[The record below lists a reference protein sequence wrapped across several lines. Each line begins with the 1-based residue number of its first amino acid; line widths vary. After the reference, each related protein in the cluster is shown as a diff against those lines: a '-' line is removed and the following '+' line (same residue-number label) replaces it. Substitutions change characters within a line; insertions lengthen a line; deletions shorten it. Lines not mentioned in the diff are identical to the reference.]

1 MILVLG
7 PGGAG
12 YFRTWVGRGV
22 RPVESRI
29 NSMVMRHKR
38 LEGLGG
44 LGRLAR
50 LWALLPLV
58 AALGA
63 CDDFGLR
70 TRGQGELRWII
81 TGSGPD
87 TRAEVGTWKGADT
100 PSATTGARTSASDT
114 RAEVGTGTGADTGA
128 STTDT
133 RGSALDT
140 RAEVGTGS
148 MPDTRASAEIPD
160 TNDFILKV
168 SDAGG
173 KVLYEGAYGES
184 PESLLVDAGSYTVAV
199 HSIEFTAP
207 GFSRPV
213 YGDEQV
219 VVVKAGSTVT
229 VRLNCILEN
238 AGVRLQV
245 APDFLTSYPDGVLYL
260 KSGDTRLMYG
270 YSEKRIAYF
279 KPGPI
284 SLVLNNRGVDEVLLT
299 RTLDARTILTL
310 NLSAPHGGT
319 AAASSITVA
328 VDTAK
333 VWNHE
338 SYVIGGG
345 SGSGGSGSGSGL
357 GDDSASDIDNAYSV
371 AQAHDHTGEDDVWVF
386 GYIVGGDL
394 STAGT
399 TVKTSKL
406 TKATHLAIASRSTV
420 TAKASCVAVELP
432 KGAIRDALNL
442 VDHPDLI
449 GTRVYLKGSLVPSY
463 FGTTGLKSVSDYVL
477 K

>member
-1 MILVLG
+1 
-7 PGGAG
+7 
-12 YFRTWVGRGV
+12 
-22 RPVESRI
+22 
-29 NSMVMRHKR
+29 MRLK
-38 LEGLGG
+38 
-44 LGRLAR
+44 R

-70 TRGQGELRWII
+70 SGGQGELRWII
-81 TGSGPD
+81 EGNG
-87 TRAEVGTWKGADT
+87 TRA
-100 PSATTGARTSASDT
+100 S
-114 RAEVGTGTGADTGA
+114 
-128 STTDT
+128 
-133 RGSALDT
+133 
-140 RAEVGTGS
+140 
-148 MPDTRASAEIPD
+148 SAEIPD

-168 SDAGG
+168 SDAQG
-173 KVLYEGAYGES
+173 KVLYEGAYGDS

-219 VVVKAGSTVT
+219 VVVKAGTTVT
-229 VRLNCILEN
+229 VRLWCVLEN
-238 AGVRLQV
+238 AGVRLRV
-245 APDFLTSYPDGVLYL
+245 APDFLTSYPDGVLFL

-284 SLVLNNRGVDEVLLT
+284 SLILSNNGADETLLS
-299 RTLDARTILTL
+299 RTLDARSVLTL
-310 NLSAPHGGT
+310 SISAPHGGS
-319 AAASSITVA
+319 AAASSISVS

-338 SYVIGGG
+338 SYVIGG
-345 SGSGGSGSGSGL
+345 SGSGSGTGSGGSS
-357 GDDSASDIDNAYSV
+357 GDGDKGDAVDNAYSV
-371 AQAHDHTGEDDVWVF
+371 SQAPAHVGEDDVWVF

-399 TVKTSKL
+399 TVKTSKI
-406 TKATHLAIASRSTV
+406 TKATHLAIAARSSV
-420 TAKASCVAVELP
+420 TSKASCVAVELP
-432 KGAIRDALNL
+432 KGSVRDALNL

-449 GTRVYLKGSLVPSY
+449 GTRVYLKGSLVTSY
-463 FGTTGLKSVSDYVL
+463 FGTTGLKGVSDYIL

>member
-1 MILVLG
+1 
-7 PGGAG
+7 
-12 YFRTWVGRGV
+12 
-22 RPVESRI
+22 
-29 NSMVMRHKR
+29 MRLK
-38 LEGLGG
+38 
-44 LGRLAR
+44 R

-70 TRGQGELRWII
+70 SGGQGELRWII
-81 TGSGPD
+81 GDSGSG
-87 TRAEVGTWKGADT
+87 TRAA
-100 PSATTGARTSASDT
+100 
-114 RAEVGTGTGADTGA
+114 
-128 STTDT
+128 
-133 RGSALDT
+133 
-140 RAEVGTGS
+140 
-148 MPDTRASAEIPD
+148 AEIPD

-173 KVLYEGAYGES
+173 KILYEGAYGDS

-219 VVVKAGSTVT
+219 VVVKAGATVT
-229 VRLNCILEN
+229 VRLDCVLEN

-245 APDFLTSYPDGVLYL
+245 APDFLTSYPDGVLFL

-284 SLVLNNRGVDEVLLT
+284 SLVLNNRGADEILLT

-310 NLSAPHGGT
+310 SISAPHGGA

-345 SGSGGSGSGSGL
+345 GSGSGGGSG
-357 GDDSASDIDNAYSV
+357 GDDAPGSELDNAYSV
-371 AQAHDHTGEDDVWVF
+371 SQASDHVGEDGVWVF

-406 TKATHLAIASRSTV
+406 TKATHLAIAARSTV

-432 KGAIRDALNL
+432 KGAVRDALNL

-449 GTRVYLKGSLVPSY
+449 GSRVYLKGSIVASY

>member
-1 MILVLG
+1 M
-7 PGGAG
+7 
-12 YFRTWVGRGV
+12 
-22 RPVESRI
+22 RI
-29 NSMVMRHKR
+29 K
-38 LEGLGG
+38 
-44 LGRLAR
+44 R

-70 TRGQGELRWII
+70 SGGQGELRWII
-81 TGSGPD
+81 AGNGAD
-87 TRAEVGTWKGADT
+87 TRA
-100 PSATTGARTSASDT
+100 
-114 RAEVGTGTGADTGA
+114 
-128 STTDT
+128 
-133 RGSALDT
+133 
-140 RAEVGTGS
+140 
-148 MPDTRASAEIPD
+148 ASAEIPD

-168 SDAGG
+168 TDAEG
-173 KVLYEGAYGES
+173 KILYEGAYGDS

-219 VVVKAGSTVT
+219 VVVKAGATVT
-229 VRLNCILEN
+229 VRLNCVLEN

-284 SLVLNNRGVDEVLLT
+284 SLVLNNRGADETLLT

-310 NLSAPHGGT
+310 NISAPHGGT
-319 AAASSITVA
+319 AATSSITVA

-333 VWNHE
+333 IWNSE
-338 SYVIGGG
+338 SYAIGGGGSGSG
-345 SGSGGSGSGSGL
+345 SGSGGSGSSG
-357 GDDSASDIDNAYSV
+357 GDDPGTDIDNAYSV
-371 AQAHDHTGEDDVWVF
+371 SQAANHIGEDDIWVF

-394 STAGT
+394 SSAGT
-399 TVKTSKL
+399 TVKTSKF
-406 TKATHLAIASRSTV
+406 TKATHLAIASRSSV
-420 TAKASCVAVELP
+420 TSKASCIAVELP
-432 KGAIRDALNL
+432 KGPIRDALNL
-442 VDHPDLI
+442 VDHPDLV
-449 GTRVYLKGSLVPSY
+449 GTRVYLKGSLVASY

>member
-1 MILVLG
+1 
-7 PGGAG
+7 
-12 YFRTWVGRGV
+12 
-22 RPVESRI
+22 
-29 NSMVMRHKR
+29 MRLK
-38 LEGLGG
+38 
-44 LGRLAR
+44 R

-63 CDDFGLR
+63 CDDFGFR
-70 TRGQGELRWII
+70 SGGQGELRWII
-81 TGSGPD
+81 GESGPG
-87 TRAEVGTWKGADT
+87 TRA
-100 PSATTGARTSASDT
+100 S
-114 RAEVGTGTGADTGA
+114 
-128 STTDT
+128 
-133 RGSALDT
+133 
-140 RAEVGTGS
+140 
-148 MPDTRASAEIPD
+148 SAEIPD

-168 SDAGG
+168 SDSGG
-173 KVLYEGAYGES
+173 KILYEGAYGHS

-219 VVVKAGSTVT
+219 VVVKAGAVVT
-229 VRLNCILEN
+229 VRLECVLEN

-245 APDFLTSYPDGVLYL
+245 APDFLDSYPDGVLFL
-260 KSGDTRLMYG
+260 KSGETRLMYG

-284 SLVLNNRGVDEVLLT
+284 SLVLSNRGADETLLT

-310 NLSAPHGGT
+310 SISAPHGGS
-319 AAASSITVA
+319 AAASAITVA

-333 VWNHE
+333 VWDHE

-345 SGSGGSGSGSGL
+345 SGGSSGGSGSGSG
-357 GDDSASDIDNAYSV
+357 GDDHGTELDNAYSV
-371 AQAHDHTGEDDVWVF
+371 SQAADHVGEDAVWVY

-399 TVKTSKL
+399 TVKTSKI
-406 TKATHLAIASRSTV
+406 TKSTHLAIAARSSV
-420 TAKASCVAVELP
+420 TAKASCIAVELP
-432 KGAIRDALNL
+432 KGSVRDALNL

-449 GTRVYLKGSLVPSY
+449 GSRVYLKGSIVASY
-463 FGTTGLKSVSDYVL
+463 FGTTGLKSTSDYVL

>member
-1 MILVLG
+1 
-7 PGGAG
+7 
-12 YFRTWVGRGV
+12 
-22 RPVESRI
+22 
-29 NSMVMRHKR
+29 MRFK
-38 LEGLGG
+38 
-44 LGRLAR
+44 R

-70 TRGQGELRWII
+70 SGGQGELRWII
-81 TGSGPD
+81 DGNGAG
-87 TRAEVGTWKGADT
+87 TRA
-100 PSATTGARTSASDT
+100 S
-114 RAEVGTGTGADTGA
+114 
-128 STTDT
+128 
-133 RGSALDT
+133 
-140 RAEVGTGS
+140 
-148 MPDTRASAEIPD
+148 SAEIPD

-173 KVLYEGAYGES
+173 KVLYEGAYGDS

-219 VVVKAGSTVT
+219 VVVKAGASVT
-229 VRLNCILEN
+229 VRLNCVLEN
-238 AGVRLQV
+238 AGVRLQI
-245 APDFLTSYPDGVLYL
+245 APDFLDSYPDGVLYL
-260 KSGDTRLMYG
+260 KSGETRLMYG
-270 YSEKRIAYF
+270 YAEKRIAYF

-284 SLVLNNRGVDEVLLT
+284 TLILNNRGADETLLT

-333 VWNHE
+333 VWSQE

-345 SGSGGSGSGSGL
+345 SGGSTGSSTDNN
-357 GDDSASDIDNAYSV
+357 GDEIDNAYSV
-371 AQAHDHTGEDDVWVF
+371 SQAGDHVGEDEVWVF

-394 STAGT
+394 SSAGT

-406 TKATHLAIASRSTV
+406 TKATHLAIAARPSV
-420 TAKASCVAVELP
+420 TAKASCIAVELP
-432 KGAIRDALNL
+432 KGPVRDALNL
-442 VDHPDLI
+442 MDHPDLI
-449 GTRVYLKGSLVPSY
+449 GTRVYLQGSIVSSY
-463 FGTTGLKSVSDYVL
+463 FGTLGLKSVSDYVL

>member
-1 MILVLG
+1 M
-7 PGGAG
+7 A
-12 YFRTWVGRGV
+12 
-22 RPVESRI
+22 
-29 NSMVMRHKR
+29 MRLK
-38 LEGLGG
+38 
-44 LGRLAR
+44 R

-70 TRGQGELRWII
+70 SGGQGELRWII
-81 TGSGPD
+81 DGNGTD
-87 TRAEVGTWKGADT
+87 TRA
-100 PSATTGARTSASDT
+100 S
-114 RAEVGTGTGADTGA
+114 
-128 STTDT
+128 
-133 RGSALDT
+133 
-140 RAEVGTGS
+140 
-148 MPDTRASAEIPD
+148 SAEIPD

-173 KVLYEGAYGES
+173 KVLYEGAYGDS

-219 VVVKAGSTVT
+219 VVVKAGATVT

-238 AGVRLQV
+238 AGVWLQV

-284 SLVLNNRGVDEVLLT
+284 TLVLNNRGSDEVLLT

-310 NLSAPHGGT
+310 NISAPHGGT
-319 AAASSITVA
+319 AATSSITVA

-333 VWNHE
+333 IWNHE

-345 SGSGGSGSGSGL
+345 GSGSGSGGSGSGGL
-357 GDDSASDIDNAYSV
+357 GDDSASEIDNAYSV
-371 AQAHDHTGEDDVWVF
+371 SQAHDHVGEDDVWVF

-394 STAGT
+394 STAGA

-406 TKATHLAIASRSTV
+406 TKATHLAIATRSTV

-432 KGAIRDALNL
+432 KGPVRDALNL
-442 VDHPDLI
+442 VDHPDLV
-449 GTRVYLKGSLVPSY
+449 GTRVYLKGSLVTSY

>member
-1 MILVLG
+1 
-7 PGGAG
+7 
-12 YFRTWVGRGV
+12 
-22 RPVESRI
+22 
-29 NSMVMRHKR
+29 MRLK
-38 LEGLGG
+38 
-44 LGRLAR
+44 R

-70 TRGQGELRWII
+70 SGGQGELRWII
-81 TGSGPD
+81 GDSGSG
-87 TRAEVGTWKGADT
+87 
-100 PSATTGARTSASDT
+100 
-114 RAEVGTGTGADTGA
+114 
-128 STTDT
+128 
-133 RGSALDT
+133 
-140 RAEVGTGS
+140 
-148 MPDTRASAEIPD
+148 TRASAEIPD

-173 KVLYEGAYGES
+173 KILYEGAYGDS

-219 VVVKAGSTVT
+219 VVVKAGATVT
-229 VRLNCILEN
+229 VRLDCVLEN

-245 APDFLTSYPDGVLYL
+245 APDFLTSYPDGVLFL

-284 SLVLNNRGVDEVLLT
+284 SLVLNNRGADEILLT

-310 NLSAPHGGT
+310 SISAPHGGT
-319 AAASSITVA
+319 ASASTITVA

-345 SGSGGSGSGSGL
+345 GSGNGGSGSGSGSG
-357 GDDSASDIDNAYSV
+357 GDDDPGSELDNAYSV
-371 AQAHDHTGEDDVWVF
+371 SQASDHVGEDGVWVF

-406 TKATHLAIASRSTV
+406 TKSTHLAIAARSSV

-432 KGAIRDALNL
+432 KGAVRDALNL

-449 GTRVYLKGSLVPSY
+449 GSRVYLKGSIVASY

>member
-1 MILVLG
+1 
-7 PGGAG
+7 
-12 YFRTWVGRGV
+12 
-22 RPVESRI
+22 
-29 NSMVMRHKR
+29 MRFK
-38 LEGLGG
+38 
-44 LGRLAR
+44 R

-70 TRGQGELRWII
+70 SGGQGELRWII
-81 TGSGPD
+81 DGSGPG
-87 TRAEVGTWKGADT
+87 TRA
-100 PSATTGARTSASDT
+100 S
-114 RAEVGTGTGADTGA
+114 
-128 STTDT
+128 
-133 RGSALDT
+133 
-140 RAEVGTGS
+140 
-148 MPDTRASAEIPD
+148 SAEIPD

-173 KVLYEGAYGES
+173 KVLYEGAYGDS
-184 PESLLVDAGSYTVAV
+184 PESLLEDAGSYTVAV

-219 VVVKAGSTVT
+219 VVVKAGASVT
-229 VRLNCILEN
+229 VRLNCVLEN
-238 AGVRLQV
+238 AGVRLQI
-245 APDFLTSYPDGVLYL
+245 APDFLDSYPDGVLYL
-260 KSGDTRLMYG
+260 KSGETRLMYG
-270 YSEKRIAYF
+270 YAEKRIAYF

-284 SLVLNNRGVDEVLLT
+284 TLILNNRGADETLLT

-333 VWNHE
+333 VWNQE
-338 SYVIGGG
+338 SYVIGG
-345 SGSGGSGSGSGL
+345 SGGSTGSSSDSH
-357 GDDSASDIDNAYSV
+357 GDGIDNAYAV
-371 AQAHDHTGEDDVWVF
+371 AEAGDHVGEDEVWVF

-406 TKATHLAIASRSTV
+406 TKATHLAIAARSSV
-420 TAKASCVAVELP
+420 TAKASCIAVELP
-432 KGAIRDALNL
+432 KGPVRDALNL

-449 GTRVYLKGSLVPSY
+449 GTRVYLQGSIVSSY
-463 FGTTGLKSVSDYVL
+463 FGTLGLKSVSDYVL

>member
-1 MILVLG
+1 
-7 PGGAG
+7 
-12 YFRTWVGRGV
+12 
-22 RPVESRI
+22 
-29 NSMVMRHKR
+29 MRLK
-38 LEGLGG
+38 
-44 LGRLAR
+44 R

-58 AALGA
+58 AVLGA

-70 TRGQGELRWII
+70 SGGQGELRWFIGDS
-81 TGSGPD
+81 GSG
-87 TRAEVGTWKGADT
+87 TRAA
-100 PSATTGARTSASDT
+100 
-114 RAEVGTGTGADTGA
+114 
-128 STTDT
+128 
-133 RGSALDT
+133 
-140 RAEVGTGS
+140 
-148 MPDTRASAEIPD
+148 AEIPD

-173 KVLYEGAYGES
+173 RILYEGAYGDS

-219 VVVKAGSTVT
+219 VVVKAGATVT
-229 VRLNCILEN
+229 VRLNCVLEN

-245 APDFLTSYPDGVLYL
+245 APDFLTSYPDGVLFL

-284 SLVLNNRGVDEVLLT
+284 SLILNNRGADETLLT

-310 NLSAPHGGT
+310 SISAPHGGT
-319 AAASSITVA
+319 ASASTITVA

-333 VWNHE
+333 VWNNE

-345 SGSGGSGSGSGL
+345 ASGSGPGSGGNSGGA
-357 GDDSASDIDNAYSV
+357 DDDPGADLDNAYSV
-371 AQAHDHTGEDDVWVF
+371 AQAGDHVGEDDVWVF

-394 STAGT
+394 STAGA

-406 TKATHLAIASRSTV
+406 TKSTHLAIAARSSV

-449 GTRVYLKGSLVPSY
+449 GSRVYLKGSIVASY

>member
-1 MILVLG
+1 
-7 PGGAG
+7 
-12 YFRTWVGRGV
+12 
-22 RPVESRI
+22 
-29 NSMVMRHKR
+29 MRLK
-38 LEGLGG
+38 
-44 LGRLAR
+44 R

-70 TRGQGELRWII
+70 SGGQGELRWII
-81 TGSGPD
+81 AGNGAD
-87 TRAEVGTWKGADT
+87 TRA
-100 PSATTGARTSASDT
+100 
-114 RAEVGTGTGADTGA
+114 
-128 STTDT
+128 
-133 RGSALDT
+133 
-140 RAEVGTGS
+140 
-148 MPDTRASAEIPD
+148 ASAEIPD

-168 SDAGG
+168 TDAKG
-173 KVLYEGAYGES
+173 KILYEGAYGDS

-199 HSIEFTAP
+199 HSIEFTTP

-219 VVVKAGSTVT
+219 VVVKAGATVT
-229 VRLNCILEN
+229 VRLNCVLEN

-284 SLVLNNRGVDEVLLT
+284 SLVLNNRGADETLLT

-310 NLSAPHGGT
+310 NISAPHGGT
-319 AAASSITVA
+319 AATSSISVA

-333 VWNHE
+333 IWNSE
-338 SYVIGGG
+338 SYAIGGGGSGSG
-345 SGSGGSGSGSGL
+345 SGSGGSGSSG
-357 GDDSASDIDNAYSV
+357 GDDPGTDIDNAYSV
-371 AQAHDHTGEDDVWVF
+371 SQAANHIGEDDIWVF

-394 STAGT
+394 SSAGT

-406 TKATHLAIASRSTV
+406 TKATHLAIATRSSV
-420 TAKASCVAVELP
+420 TAKASCIAVELP
-432 KGAIRDALNL
+432 KGPIRDALNL
-442 VDHPDLI
+442 VDHPDLV
-449 GTRVYLKGSLVPSY
+449 GTRVYLRGSLVASY
-463 FGTTGLKSVSDYVL
+463 FGTTGLKSVSDYIL
-477 K
+477 KSERNFYFSCRIIEL

>member
-1 MILVLG
+1 M
-7 PGGAG
+7 A
-12 YFRTWVGRGV
+12 
-22 RPVESRI
+22 
-29 NSMVMRHKR
+29 MRLK
-38 LEGLGG
+38 
-44 LGRLAR
+44 R

-70 TRGQGELRWII
+70 SGGQGELRWII
-81 TGSGPD
+81 DGNGTD
-87 TRAEVGTWKGADT
+87 TRA
-100 PSATTGARTSASDT
+100 S
-114 RAEVGTGTGADTGA
+114 
-128 STTDT
+128 
-133 RGSALDT
+133 
-140 RAEVGTGS
+140 
-148 MPDTRASAEIPD
+148 SAEIPD

-173 KVLYEGAYGES
+173 KVLYEGAYGDS

-219 VVVKAGSTVT
+219 VVVKAGATVT

-284 SLVLNNRGVDEVLLT
+284 TLVLNNRGSDEVLLT

-310 NLSAPHGGT
+310 NISAPHGGT
-319 AAASSITVA
+319 AATSSITVA

-333 VWNHE
+333 IWNHE

-345 SGSGGSGSGSGL
+345 GSGSGSGGSGSGGL
-357 GDDSASDIDNAYSV
+357 GDDSASEIDNAYSV
-371 AQAHDHTGEDDVWVF
+371 SQAHDHVGEDDVWVF

-394 STAGT
+394 STAGA

-406 TKATHLAIASRSTV
+406 TKATHLAIATRSTV

-432 KGAIRDALNL
+432 KGPVRDALNL
-442 VDHPDLI
+442 VDHPDLV
-449 GTRVYLKGSLVPSY
+449 GTRVYLKGSIVASY

>member
-1 MILVLG
+1 
-7 PGGAG
+7 
-12 YFRTWVGRGV
+12 
-22 RPVESRI
+22 
-29 NSMVMRHKR
+29 MRLK
-38 LEGLGG
+38 
-44 LGRLAR
+44 R

-58 AALGA
+58 AVLGA

-70 TRGQGELRWII
+70 SGGQGELRWII
-81 TGSGPD
+81 GESGPG
-87 TRAEVGTWKGADT
+87 TRA
-100 PSATTGARTSASDT
+100 S
-114 RAEVGTGTGADTGA
+114 
-128 STTDT
+128 
-133 RGSALDT
+133 
-140 RAEVGTGS
+140 
-148 MPDTRASAEIPD
+148 SAEIPD

-168 SDAGG
+168 TDAGG
-173 KVLYEGAYGES
+173 KVLYEGAYGDS

-219 VVVKAGSTVT
+219 VVVKAGAVVT
-229 VRLNCILEN
+229 VRLECVLEN

-245 APDFLTSYPDGVLYL
+245 APDFLTSYPEGVLYL
-260 KSGDTRLMYG
+260 KSGETRLMYG
-270 YSEKRIAYF
+270 YTEKRIAYF
-279 KPGPI
+279 KPGPV
-284 SLVLNNRGVDEVLLT
+284 SLVLNNRGVDETLLT

-310 NLSAPHGGT
+310 SISAPHGGSAT
-319 AAASSITVA
+319 ASAISVA

-333 VWNHE
+333 VWSHE

-345 SGSGGSGSGSGL
+345 SGSGSGGGSGSGSG
-357 GDDSASDIDNAYSV
+357 GDHGDEIGSAYSV
-371 AQAHDHTGEDDVWVF
+371 SQAADHVGEDDVWVF

-406 TKATHLAIASRSTV
+406 TKSTHLAIAARSSV

-442 VDHPDLI
+442 VDHPDLV
-449 GTRVYLKGSLVPSY
+449 GSRVYLKGSIVNSY
-463 FGTTGLKSVSDYVL
+463 FGTTGLKGVSDYVL

>member
-1 MILVLG
+1 
-7 PGGAG
+7 
-12 YFRTWVGRGV
+12 
-22 RPVESRI
+22 
-29 NSMVMRHKR
+29 MRLK
-38 LEGLGG
+38 
-44 LGRLAR
+44 R

-70 TRGQGELRWII
+70 SGGQGELRWII
-81 TGSGPD
+81 EGDG
-87 TRAEVGTWKGADT
+87 TRA
-100 PSATTGARTSASDT
+100 S
-114 RAEVGTGTGADTGA
+114 
-128 STTDT
+128 
-133 RGSALDT
+133 
-140 RAEVGTGS
+140 
-148 MPDTRASAEIPD
+148 SAEIPD

-168 SDAGG
+168 SDAQG
-173 KVLYEGAYGES
+173 KVLYEGAYGNS
-184 PESLLVDAGSYTVAV
+184 PESLLVDAGSYTVSV

-219 VVVKAGSTVT
+219 VVVKAGATVT
-229 VRLNCILEN
+229 VRLWCVLEN
-238 AGVRLQV
+238 AGVRLRV
-245 APDFLTSYPDGVLYL
+245 APDFLTSYPDGVLFL

-279 KPGPI
+279 KPGQI
-284 SLVLNNRGVDEVLLT
+284 SLVLSNNGAEETLLS

-310 NLSAPHGGT
+310 SISAPHGGS
-319 AAASSITVA
+319 AAVSSITVA

-333 VWNHE
+333 VWNYE
-338 SYVIGGG
+338 SYIIGG
-345 SGSGGSGSGSGL
+345 GGSGSGSGSGGGSGNDDQ
-357 GDDSASDIDNAYSV
+357 GDAIDNAYSV
-371 AQAHDHTGEDDVWVF
+371 SQASAHVGEDDVWVF

-399 TVKTSKL
+399 TVKTSKI
-406 TKATHLAIASRSTV
+406 TKSTHLAIAARSTV

-432 KGAIRDALNL
+432 KGSVRDALNL

-449 GTRVYLKGSLVPSY
+449 GTRVYLKGSIVASY
-463 FGTTGLKSVSDYVL
+463 FGTTGLKGVSEYIL

>member
-1 MILVLG
+1 
-7 PGGAG
+7 
-12 YFRTWVGRGV
+12 
-22 RPVESRI
+22 
-29 NSMVMRHKR
+29 MRLK
-38 LEGLGG
+38 
-44 LGRLAR
+44 R

-70 TRGQGELRWII
+70 SGGQGELRWII
-81 TGSGPD
+81 EGDG
-87 TRAEVGTWKGADT
+87 TRA
-100 PSATTGARTSASDT
+100 S
-114 RAEVGTGTGADTGA
+114 
-128 STTDT
+128 
-133 RGSALDT
+133 
-140 RAEVGTGS
+140 
-148 MPDTRASAEIPD
+148 SAEIPD

-168 SDAGG
+168 SDAQG
-173 KVLYEGAYGES
+173 KVLYEGTYGDS

-219 VVVKAGSTVT
+219 VVVKAGATVT
-229 VRLNCILEN
+229 VRLWCVLEN

-245 APDFLTSYPDGVLYL
+245 APDFLTSYPDGVLFL

-279 KPGPI
+279 KPGAI
-284 SLVLNNRGVDEVLLT
+284 SLILSNNGADETLLS

-310 NLSAPHGGT
+310 SISAPHGGS
-319 AAASSITVA
+319 AAASSISVA
-328 VDTAK
+328 VDTTK

-345 SGSGGSGSGSGL
+345 GSGSGSGGSGGGSDDDQ
-357 GDDSASDIDNAYSV
+357 GDAIDNAYSV
-371 AQAHDHTGEDDVWVF
+371 SQASAHVGEDDVWVF

-399 TVKTSKL
+399 TVKTSKI
-406 TKATHLAIASRSTV
+406 TKATHLAIASRSSV

-432 KGAIRDALNL
+432 KGSVRDALNL

-449 GTRVYLKGSLVPSY
+449 GTRVYLKGSLVTSY
-463 FGTTGLKSVSDYVL
+463 FGTTGLKGVSDYVL

>member
-1 MILVLG
+1 M
-7 PGGAG
+7 
-12 YFRTWVGRGV
+12 
-22 RPVESRI
+22 
-29 NSMVMRHKR
+29 
-38 LEGLGG
+38 
-44 LGRLAR
+44 
-50 LWALLPLV
+50 
-58 AALGA
+58 
-63 CDDFGLR
+63 
-70 TRGQGELRWII
+70 
-81 TGSGPD
+81 
-87 TRAEVGTWKGADT
+87 
-100 PSATTGARTSASDT
+100 
-114 RAEVGTGTGADTGA
+114 
-128 STTDT
+128 
-133 RGSALDT
+133 
-140 RAEVGTGS
+140 
-148 MPDTRASAEIPD
+148 
-160 TNDFILKV
+160 
-168 SDAGG
+168 
-173 KVLYEGAYGES
+173 
-184 PESLLVDAGSYTVAV
+184 DAGSYTVAV

-219 VVVKAGSTVT
+219 VVVKAGATVT
-229 VRLNCILEN
+229 VRLNCVLEN

-245 APDFLTSYPDGVLYL
+245 APDFLTSYPDGVLFL

-284 SLVLNNRGVDEVLLT
+284 SLILNNRGADETLLT

-310 NLSAPHGGT
+310 SISAPHGGT
-319 AAASSITVA
+319 ASASTITVA

-333 VWNHE
+333 VWNNE

-345 SGSGGSGSGSGL
+345 GSGSGPGSGGNSGGA
-357 GDDSASDIDNAYSV
+357 GDDPGADLDNAYSV
-371 AQAHDHTGEDDVWVF
+371 AQAGDHVGEDDVWVF

-394 STAGT
+394 STAGA

-406 TKATHLAIASRSTV
+406 TKSTHLAIAARSSV

-432 KGAIRDALNL
+432 KGAVRDALNL

-449 GTRVYLKGSLVPSY
+449 GSRVYLKGSIVASY

>member
-1 MILVLG
+1 
-7 PGGAG
+7 
-12 YFRTWVGRGV
+12 
-22 RPVESRI
+22 
-29 NSMVMRHKR
+29 
-38 LEGLGG
+38 
-44 LGRLAR
+44 
-50 LWALLPLV
+50 LWALLPLA

-70 TRGQGELRWII
+70 SVGQGELRWII
-81 TGSGPD
+81 QESGY
-87 TRAEVGTWKGADT
+87 G
-100 PSATTGARTSASDT
+100 
-114 RAEVGTGTGADTGA
+114 
-128 STTDT
+128 
-133 RGSALDT
+133 
-140 RAEVGTGS
+140 
-148 MPDTRASAEIPD
+148 TRASAADIPD

-173 KVLYEGAYGES
+173 KVLYEGAYGDS

-199 HSIEFTAP
+199 HSIEFTTP

-219 VVVKAGSTVT
+219 VLVKAGASVT

-260 KSGDTRLMYG
+260 KAGDTRLMYG

-279 KPGPI
+279 KPGPV
-284 SLVLNNRGVDEVLLT
+284 SLILYNLGADEVLLT
-299 RTLDARTILTL
+299 RTLEARTILTL
-310 NLSAPHGGT
+310 SISAPHGG
-319 AAASSITVA
+319 ASVSSSISVA

-333 VWNHE
+333 VWSHE
-338 SYVIGGG
+338 AYVIGGG
-345 SGSGGSGSGSGL
+345 GSGGSGSSGGGSQGGSDHGAEL
-357 GDDSASDIDNAYSV
+357 DDAYSV
-371 AQAHDHTGEDDVWVF
+371 SQAANHVGEDAVWVY

-399 TVKTSKL
+399 SVKTSKV
-406 TKATHLAIASRSTV
+406 TKATHLAIAARSSV
-420 TAKASCVAVELP
+420 TAKASCIAVELP
-432 KGAIRDALNL
+432 KGSVRDALNL

-449 GTRVYLKGSLVPSY
+449 GSRVYLKGSLVSSY
-463 FGTTGLKSVSDYVL
+463 FGTTGLKSTSDYVL